1 MLTRVAHLHGLEH
14 VPEYGA
20 LLPFVR
26 LGSVLVA
33 VGGQRAQL
41 VTQLVPVLELEV
53 LRAI

>member
-14 VPEYGA
+14 IPEHRA
-20 LLPFVR
+20 LLPLVR

-41 VTQLVPVLELEV
+41 VAQLVVVLELEV